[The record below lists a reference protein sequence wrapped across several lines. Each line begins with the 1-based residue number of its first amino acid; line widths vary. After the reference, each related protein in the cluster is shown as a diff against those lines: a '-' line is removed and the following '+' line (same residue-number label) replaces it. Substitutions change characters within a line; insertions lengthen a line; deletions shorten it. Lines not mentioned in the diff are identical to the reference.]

1 MTVIERTIESTR
13 FLLLDKSNI
22 DPSAIRSVLSGQVV
36 ACIFRKAISHF
47 VCESICKEF
56 LRHPLTACRPDAEA
70 YYLGAYH
77 FDKTLADYVAQSR
90 TTRDAIS
97 HFSSLFPE
105 LNASAGSAFRAIL
118 KESGLNARLAAC
130 EGEEVNPFILRRW
143 AYEGNYTLDPHEDEA
158 QCSDPRQLGFEV
170 QAAVGRP
177 IVAANACLCNGTGG
191 ELVIWNYRPTA
202 EDRKRLGTENCGYP
216 YSPEVLKEKERLV
229 MTIQAGDL
237 YFFDGGYVHA
247 VGAISAP
254 RTTAAFFLGTLPDG
268 TVLQW
273 T

>member
-1 MTVIERTIESTR
+1 MTVIERTIESAR

-22 DPSAIRSVLSGQVV
+22 DPSAIRSVLGGQVV
-36 ACIFRKAISHF
+36 ACIFRKAISPF

-229 MTIQAGDL
+229 VTIQAGDL